1 MDELERQYLEAR
13 RKSLEYAV
21 ALINRRLADENQ
33 TSLFSF
39 FEAV

>member
-1 MDELERQYLEAR
+1 MDELERKYLEAR
-13 RKSLEYAV
+13 RDSLIHAI